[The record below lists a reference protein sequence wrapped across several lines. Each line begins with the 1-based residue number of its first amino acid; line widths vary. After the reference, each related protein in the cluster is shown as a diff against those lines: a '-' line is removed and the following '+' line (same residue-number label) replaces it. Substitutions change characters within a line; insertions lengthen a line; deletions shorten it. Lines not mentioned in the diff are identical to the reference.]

1 MKRIPVPRVVGCLT
15 VCPALYAA
23 RLAARLALCLAVCL
37 GALALADLGSGV
49 AAAASPQVE
58 TAIKAIKSVGNDPE
72 KLKLFCQLNKLLQ
85 EAGDKEDAATQKQIE
100 DLVTKIGSD
109 FGAAWDV
116 GDELDEN
123 SPDGQEFYAAV
134 DTIADKCQQ

>member
-1 MKRIPVPRVVGCLT
+1 MKRIPL
-15 VCPALYAA
+15 A
-23 RLAARLALCLAVCL
+23 RLVACLAAGLGVWAAALL
-37 GALALADLGSGV
+37 GAG
-49 AAAASPQVE
+49 AAPAASPQVDA
-58 TAIKAIKSVGNDPE
+58 AIKAIQAVGNDGE

-85 EAGDKEDAATQKQIE
+85 EAGDKEDPATQKQIE

-134 DTIADKCQQ
+134 DTLADKCPQ